1 MAKDIDE
8 SLYRRPEEKPREEAK
23 KEPLPKDAGKDE
35 KNKKEPRLPEQDQ
48 REEDW
53 SVPEAP
59 QPEGAAED
67 DGAPAPEKPT
77 RTAGSGSM
85 YASDDGHGRT
95 FKRIMTYVLI
105 AVLFIVVA
113 VMTLSNFVDHPALQ
127 APKRIVSTIIS
138 PVQKVFSTLTGSVT
152 SYFRTLKVRGNIEY
166 EYEQLLG
173 QIDDLA
179 SRAAMADEYRR
190 QVEELYDLMGE
201 TQRNTQ
207 MDPVI
212 ASVIA
217 HDNSNYFS
225 VLTVDVGARSGIR
238 ENMAVVFS
246 GGLVGYTYD
255 VTDNACKVLCVIDG
269 NATVAAMVQS
279 TRDQGSIKGTLSID
293 GSAMCRMYYLPE
305 NSLPRPG
312 DLVVTSGVG
321 AEFPKGIPIGY
332 VRESTRGMDEN
343 KSFVVVE
350 PIVDFQHLEYVVI
363 YRYRPAYAEAVQ
375 QRTGSNAITAAP
387 LITARPQ
394 PTFRLTDDTVTPTPV
409 PGEETVPPEDIGP
422 DGETPIPDETP
433 IPGETPIPD
442 GTAGPDGS
450 DEPDGDG
457 TPVPSEPPENLTYQ
471 TPVTVVGTPT
481 PSPTPEPTPTP
492 TPAPTF
498 DPNDLTI
505 EDD

>member
-8 SLYRRPEEKPREEAK
+8 SLYRRPAEKPEAEGEK
-23 KEPLPKDAGKDE
+23 KPAPERAGKDE
-35 KNKKEPRLPEQDQ
+35 KNKKAPLPEDDH

-53 SVPEAP
+53 SVPEAQPGAEP
-59 QPEGAAED
+59 QEE

-77 RTAGSGSM
+77 RVSGSGSM

-95 FKRIMTYVLI
+95 FKKILTGVLI

-113 VMTLSNFVDHPALQ
+113 VMTLSNFVDHPLLQ
-127 APKRIVSTIIS
+127 APKRVISTVIA
-138 PVQKVFSTLTGSVT
+138 PVQKVFSSLTDSVT

-179 SRAAMADEYRR
+179 SQAAMAEEYRR
-190 QVEELYDLMGE
+190 QIEELYDLMGE

-225 VLTVDVGARSGIR
+225 VLTVDVGSRSGIE
-238 ENMAVVFS
+238 ENMAVVYS

-255 VTDNACKVLCVIDG
+255 VSDNVSKVLCVIDG

-293 GSAMCRMYYLPE
+293 GQAMCRMYYLPE

-375 QRTGSNAITAAP
+375 QRTSSVVITAAP
-387 LITARPQ
+387 LVTARPQ
-394 PTFRLTDDTVTPTPV
+394 PTFQLTDDTVTPTPI
-409 PGEETVPPEDIGP
+409 PGEETVSPDETPPEG
-422 DGETPIPDETP
+422 ETP
-433 IPGETPIPD
+433 IPGETPIADETPIPD
-442 GTAGPDGS
+442 ETRNPDES
-450 DEPDGDG
+450 EEPIGDV
-457 TPVPSEPPENLTYQ
+457 TPVPTAAPENLTYQ

-481 PSPTPEPTPTP
+481 PTPTPEPTPTP

-505 EDD
+505 EDE